1 MASADRRGAPDKTG
15 VEQRHQPRRRVL
27 QKALIVFDN
36 GNCSM
41 GCHVLDISDTGAKLM
56 PADIILCPGEFIL
69 KPQNG
74 EPRHCA
80 VIWRKAAQVGVRYV
94 ELERQPEI
102 PDERRNHHRRR
113 ALQKAL
119 IVYNN
124 GRSSMGCQI
133 LDISETGA
141 KLVPADIFLCPREFV
156 LKPQSRGPRLCTV
169 IWRKNS
175 QIGVRY
181 I

>member
-1 MASADRRGAPDKTG
+1 MASADRGGSPDETG
-15 VEQRHQPRRRVL
+15 VEQRHHPRRRVL

-41 GCHVLDISDTGAKLM
+41 GCQILDMSDTGAKLM
-56 PADIILCPGEFIL
+56 PADIILCPREFVL

-80 VIWRKAAQVGVRYV
+80 VMWRKATQVGVRYV
-94 ELERQPEI
+94 ELEHQPEI
-102 PDERRNHHRRR
+102 PDERRNHHRRG

-156 LKPQSRGPRLCTV
+156 LKPQSSGPRQCTV